1 VVVTGFEDGVWSGG
15 SGTAFGTRI
24 EKVLILRF
32 GQVSEIF
39 GCRRS
44 LDFMYIYIL
53 HILII

>member
-15 SGTAFGTRI
+15 SGTAFGIRI